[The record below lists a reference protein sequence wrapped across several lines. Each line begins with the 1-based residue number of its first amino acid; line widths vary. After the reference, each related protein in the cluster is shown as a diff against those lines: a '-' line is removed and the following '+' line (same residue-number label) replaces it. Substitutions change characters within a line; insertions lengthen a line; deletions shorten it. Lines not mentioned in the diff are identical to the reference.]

1 METKTAINMDMV
13 NINQES
19 LFSKVEFSYFAPAQE
34 LKYIHLYMKILCCAR
49 KIPNVQ
55 FSERLKDFR
64 ED

>member
-1 METKTAINMDMV
+1 METKTAIKTDMV
-13 NINQES
+13 NINQEF
-19 LFSKVEFSYFAPAQE
+19 LFNKVEFSYFVPAQD
-34 LKYIHLYMKILCCAR
+34 LKYIHLYIKILCCTR